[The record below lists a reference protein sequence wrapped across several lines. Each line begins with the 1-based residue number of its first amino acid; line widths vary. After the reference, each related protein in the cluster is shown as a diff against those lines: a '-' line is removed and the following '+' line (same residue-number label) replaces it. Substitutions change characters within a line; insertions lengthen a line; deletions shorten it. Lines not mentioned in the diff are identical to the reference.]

1 MVQANLELTKL
12 RSARDL
18 KTAADHSAADQEEGD
33 VDAAED
39 GEDEDPTV
47 YTYSSAPKSHGDSQS
62 ARAGRMQLDTALR
75 VTSGSAEPSPKRTGR
90 QWSEEDYEV
99 AGTGN
104 NVKLALVESTI
115 GEGKNA
121 DEGDYYV
128 EEAESDED

>member
-18 KTAADHSAADQEEGD
+18 KKAADHDVDEHQDGD
-33 VDAAED
+33 VDAAVD
-39 GEDEDPTV
+39 DDDEDPTV
-47 YTYSSAPKSHGDSQS
+47 YTYSSAPNSHGDSLS
-62 ARAGRMQLDTALR
+62 AGAGRMQLDTAPR
-75 VTSGSAEPSPKRTGR
+75 VTSGSAEPSPKRTAL
-90 QWSEEDYEV
+90 QWSEADYEV

-128 EEAESDED
+128 EEADSDED